1 MKEVP
6 DGRLFELRT
15 PSIPLGAFIIAVLP
29 PDTIPDK
36 DLNLNTVKVVFYGDN
51 MAADLIGPQIA
62 ATLYNE
68 GESVG
73 IVLNP
78 DEDVALF
85 GDNV

>member
-1 MKEVP
+1 MKPE
-6 DGRLFELRT
+6 GRLFELRA
-15 PSIPLGAFIIAVLP
+15 PGVPLGAFIIAVLP

-36 DLNLNTVKVVFYGDN
+36 DIPLDTVQIVFYGDN

-78 DEDVALF
+78 DEDVVLF
-85 GDNV
+85 GDDV